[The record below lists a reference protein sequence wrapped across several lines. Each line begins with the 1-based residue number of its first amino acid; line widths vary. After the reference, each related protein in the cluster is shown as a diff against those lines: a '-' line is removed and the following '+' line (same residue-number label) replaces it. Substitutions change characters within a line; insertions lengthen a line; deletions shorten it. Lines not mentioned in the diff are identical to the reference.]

1 MDTHRETPDVLETV
15 YTDDDILRSLNA
27 SCPPSENI
35 ERPTYS
41 NAVMRAFRR
50 AKRASEKNNARSRRI
65 VEEMRMK
72 REHNC
77 GDDTAPPHRTQKQTT
92 LEIFNSED
100 GR

>member
-27 SCPPSENI
+27 SCPPSEST

-41 NAVMRAFRR
+41 NAVIRAFRR
-50 AKRASEKNNARSRRI
+50 AKRASEKNNDRSRRI
-65 VEEMRMK
+65 VEEMRLN
-72 REHNC
+72 REHEC
-77 GDDTAPPHRTQKQTT
+77 EDDTSRPRKTQKQMT
-92 LEIFNSED
+92 LESFNLED

>member
-65 VEEMRMK
+65 VEEMRMN
-72 REHNC
+72 REHKC
-77 GDDTAPPHRTQKQTT
+77 GEDTAHIHRTQKQMT
-92 LEIFNSED
+92 LESFNSENHT
-100 GR
+100 